1 MKWRKEKRH
10 QEQIPTAKCAHQ
22 LKTRIYVHE
31 RKSSFAAS
39 RFEWS
44 PSEVKGRG
52 KGRKNVS
59 FLKHPEYE
67 EFLVVVVVRKSS
79 NSGRIW
85 RHDRTAN
92 VHGSF
97 DAGIPDRWQTQVSR
111 PKTRK
116 STKIRKKKKKKKMQ
130 FPEILSLSLSKRLR
144 LVKVKGNN
152 LMVRHIGRTLPFKK
166 LHSAWLICLFQ
177 LLGIR
182 RYTLETKRRKE
193 IKMFL
198 FWLFPPS
205 EQTEAKMTAL
215 LCTHR
220 ETRRE
225 NLYIDACIFYFTRAH
240 PFQEGKSHWP
250 AVRYLSLPLAFDFL
264 FGRFTQGLEP
274 RPLCWNR
281 IQPAH
286 VIYIYTTCLNG
297 VIDNHDPCYY
307 YQDEKGNQGQHATP
321 NHYTLFD
328 RLKRKGEDHHHS
340 TCSPRPFVLRGKEFR
355 ADGRFVCFKDRL
367 NERFLFPFLPHSSTP
382 LLCAA
387 DDVDDEDVWPRWKLG
402 SHTHNWYSYPPFPFN

>member
-1 MKWRKEKRH
+1 MHTQRDEKG
-10 QEQIPTAKCAHQ
+10 
-22 LKTRIYVHE
+22 
-31 RKSSFAAS
+31 KSIHWCLHLLFYPRAS
-39 RFEWS
+39 
-44 PSEVKGRG
+44 
-52 KGRKNVS
+52 
-59 FLKHPEYE
+59 
-67 EFLVVVVVRKSS
+67 
-79 NSGRIW
+79 
-85 RHDRTAN
+85 
-92 VHGSF
+92 
-97 DAGIPDRWQTQVSR
+97 
-111 PKTRK
+111 
-116 STKIRKKKKKKKMQ
+116 
-130 FPEILSLSLSKRLR
+130 
-144 LVKVKGNN
+144 
-152 LMVRHIGRTLPFKK
+152 LP
-166 LHSAWLICLFQ
+166 
-177 LLGIR
+177 
-182 RYTLETKRRKE
+182 
-193 IKMFL
+193 
-198 FWLFPPS
+198 
-205 EQTEAKMTAL
+205 
-215 LCTHR
+215 
-220 ETRRE
+220 
-225 NLYIDACIFYFTRAH
+225 
-240 PFQEGKSHWP
+240 EGKSHWP
-250 AVRYLSLPLAFDFL
+250 AARYLSLPLAFDFL

>member
-116 STKIRKKKKKKKMQ
+116 STKIRKKKKKRKCNFLK
-130 FPEILSLSLSKRLR
+130 FSLSLQETQTRQSKGKQSDGPSHRAHATLQKASFSVTD
-144 LVKVKGNN
+144 LSLPASGHKTIYIGNEKKKRN
-152 LMVRHIGRTLPFKK
+152 QNVSFLIISPERTDRSQNDSSPMHTQK
-166 LHSAWLICLFQ
+166 
-177 LLGIR
+177 
-182 RYTLETKRRKE
+182 
-193 IKMFL
+193 
-198 FWLFPPS
+198 
-205 EQTEAKMTAL
+205 
-215 LCTHR
+215 

>member
-1 MKWRKEKRH
+1 MGQSYDSLNTAREAYIRRGSYLEEKYQRQEEGKKMKWRKEKRH

-67 EFLVVVVVRKSS
+67 EFLVVVEVRKSS

-130 FPEILSLSLSKRLR
+130 FPEILSLSLQETQTRQSKG
-144 LVKVKGNN
+144 KQSDG
-152 LMVRHIGRTLPFKK
+152 
-166 LHSAWLICLFQ
+166 
-177 LLGIR
+177 
-182 RYTLETKRRKE
+182 
-193 IKMFL
+193 
-198 FWLFPPS
+198 PS
-205 EQTEAKMTAL
+205 
-215 LCTHR
+215 H
-220 ETRRE
+220 
-225 NLYIDACIFYFTRAH
+225 RAH
-240 PFQEGKSHWP
+240 ATLQKASFS
-250 AVRYLSLPLAFDFL
+250 VTDLSLPAS
-264 FGRFTQGLEP
+264 GHKT
-274 RPLCWNR
+274 
-281 IQPAH
+281 
-286 VIYIYTTCLNG
+286 IYIGNEKKKRNQNVSFLIISPERTDRSQNDSSPMHT
-297 VIDNHDPCYY
+297 
-307 YQDEKGNQGQHATP
+307 QRDEKGKSIHWCL
-321 NHYTLFD
+321 HLLF
-328 RLKRKGEDHHHS
+328 
-340 TCSPRPFVLRGKEFR
+340 SPRASLPGGKEPL
-355 ADGRFVCFKDRL
+355 AGRLLFVSPFS
-367 NERFLFPFLPHSSTP
+367 FWFPFWPFHPRSRAPPTLLESNPASSRYIY
-382 LLCAA
+382 LYNMSEWR
-387 DDVDDEDVWPRWKLG
+387 DR
-402 SHTHNWYSYPPFPFN
+402 

>member
-1 MKWRKEKRH
+1 MCVCVFFLNLFKGGNTDTKVFWKRCRALLDCFRENKRKKKKWAKVTTHLTPRARHISAEVLILKKSIKGKKREKMKWRKEKRH

-220 ETRRE
+220 KRRE
-225 NLYIDACIFYFTRAH
+225 
-240 PFQEGKSHWP
+240 GK
-250 AVRYLSLPLAFDFL
+250 
-264 FGRFTQGLEP
+264 
-274 RPLCWNR
+274 
-281 IQPAH
+281 
-286 VIYIYTTCLNG
+286 IYTLMPASF
-297 VIDNHDPCYY
+297 ILP
-307 YQDEKGNQGQHATP
+307 ARIP
-321 NHYTLFD
+321 
-328 RLKRKGEDHHHS
+328 S
-340 TCSPRPFVLRGKEFR
+340 RGKEPL
-355 ADGRFVCFKDRL
+355 AGRSLFVSPFS
-367 NERFLFPFLPHSSTP
+367 FWFPFWPFHPRSRAPPTLLESNPASSRYIY
-382 LLCAA
+382 LYNMSEWR
-387 DDVDDEDVWPRWKLG
+387 DR
-402 SHTHNWYSYPPFPFN
+402 